1 MAPATKPL
9 IVIDPGHG
17 GRDSGAVGIAGTLEK
32 RVTLTTALE
41 LRRLLLA
48 TGHYRVLLTRATDR
62 FVSLAD
68 RVAFERSH
76 HTALFISIHADSSPD
91 HQAHG
96 ASVYTRSAAASG
108 GLAALAATSS
118 NSGKIARVLAHA
130 RPGSSL
136 LQYTLIDNLN
146 DDLAMADDPARQ
158 AHLYV
163 LCLTDI
169 PSVLVEMGF
178 LSNRREEAELRTAK
192 HRLVIARAIRD
203 AIEDYFRD
211 LKHSMSDI

>member
-48 TGHYRVLLTRATDR
+48 TGHYRVLLTRTTDR

-96 ASVYTRSAAASG
+96 ASVYTRSAASG
-108 GLAALAATSS
+108 GLTALAATSS

-146 DDLAMADDPARQ
+146 DDLAMADDPAPQ